1 MTTHRSWVLAV
12 AVLVALAAGT
22 PGDAVAKRRSKV
34 KVAATIDG
42 KKLKP
47 TPRTLDISAGGGTI
61 GLGVLAQKIP
71 RGGRGTA
78 KTLYVACATLW
89 PPPALGVPL
98 LACLANYSEVNVRQ
112 PANTKYWFQVGP
124 DGSTT
129 VIIDSW
135 DGTNVSGRF
144 TATVPAGP
152 LSPGLPPASIEGTFS
167 GPVRVGD
174 PNR

>member
-1 MTTHRSWVLAV
+1 MSTHRKWVVAA
-12 AVLVALAAGT
+12 AVLVALAAGM
-22 PGDAVAKRRSKV
+22 PGDAVAKKRSRV

-61 GLGVLAQKIP
+61 GLGVLAQKVP

-98 LACLANYSEVNVRQ
+98 LACLTNYSETNVRQ
-112 PANTKYWFQVGP
+112 PADAKYWFQLLS
-124 DGSTT
+124 DDSTT
-129 VIIDSW
+129 VIVDSW

-152 LSPGLPPASIEGTFS
+152 SSPGLPPVSIEGTFS
-167 GPVRVGD
+167 GPVRIGD
-174 PNR
+174 GDR